1 MTKIKSMVKIVA
13 VSVMSAIVGI
23 SFNGCGFFK
32 STGNQAL
39 ASLGSVAE
47 QGVSNALSS
56 TDDKIKDISNTK
68 AKETQKEVVVDN
80 IKREKCESNEI
91 KRGSVVRESGECKD
105 GIKEGLWKYYDDSGY
120 IVQKEVTYK
129 KGVLDGVSKEYD
141 KDENLIYERQYK
153 DGKLHGTSISYDK
166 KELKDYFT
174 KITRDFVYD
183 NDKPRIERFYIGNN
197 IAIFIQRHT
206 EGNVEIERFYNISEQ
221 TAKELEKTL
230 LPKLNAKY
238 DKAIKNADKKNKQI
252 LKCGEAMNEVNK
264 YNEGKTRIQPSAQT
278 IKTAKECEASM
289 TAEDAVVGIAMSLY
303 GPRMGTLKIKEQIK
317 KEFNDALKDELQ
329 KSNKFSDDKK
339 VLAYIGDK
347 YPYYEAIKTENLSIQ
362 TEEQKT
368 QFYDCVG
375 YCSNIGTINH
385 NAKNTQES
393 CVAEGSGNCRAFSRQ
408 FKELIDKSA
417 FKNTIYNLL
426 PKPRK
431 Q

>member
-1 MTKIKSMVKIVA
+1 MTKIKSIGKIVA
-13 VSVMSAIVGI
+13 VSMMSVLVSI

-56 TDDKIKDISNTK
+56 TDDKIKDISNAK
-68 AKETQKEVVVDN
+68 AKESQKEVVVDN
-80 IKREKCESNEI
+80 TKREKCESNEI
-91 KRGSVVRESGECKD
+91 KTNSGVVRESGECKD
-105 GIKEGLWKYYDDSGY
+105 GIREGLWKYYDDSGY
-120 IVQKEVTYK
+120 IVQKEITYK

-183 NDKPRIERFYIGNN
+183 DDEPRIERYYMGN
-197 IAIFIQRHT
+197 AIVIFKQRHT
-206 EGNVEIERFYNISEQ
+206 EGNVEIERFYDISEQ

-238 DKAIKNADKKNKQI
+238 DKAIKNADKKSKQI

-264 YNEGKTRIQPSAQT
+264 YNEGKTRIKPSAQT
-278 IKTAKECEASM
+278 IKTAKECKVSM
-289 TAEDAVVGIAMSLY
+289 TAEDAVVGIAMSVY
-303 GPRMGTLKIKEQIK
+303 GESAMTLKIKEQIK
-317 KEFNDALKDELQ
+317 KEFNDALKAELQ

-339 VLAYIGDK
+339 VLAYIKDK
-347 YPYYEAIKTENLSIQ
+347 YPYYEDIKTENLSIQ
-362 TEEQKT
+362 TEGQKT
-368 QFYDCVG
+368 QFCVG
-375 YCSNIGTINH
+375 YCSNTGIINH
-385 NAKNTQES
+385 NAKNAQES
-393 CVAEGSGNCRAFSRQ
+393 CVAKGSANCRAFSRQ

-417 FKNTIYNLL
+417 FKDTIYNLL
-426 PKPRK
+426 PKPRN